1 MCDFHNDLPL
11 PPNGEDQFVLDTPVM
26 RRFIAAVNAARD
38 TAPND
43 EAAIEM
49 IRPHFA
55 GLLADPDWLPPQY
68 QETRPESA
76 SSAGAGM
83 GSNTGMWLLY
93 RAGDGSLAF
102 SVLVLGPGRETPVHD
117 HLAWGLVGLYR
128 GTQDEVVY
136 RRQDDGARD
145 DYADLVIAERNALTP
160 GDFYTLLPQN
170 DIHRVRTTS
179 AMTSVSLH
187 LLGNDNGCIAR
198 RQYVPEEQRARPFRS
213 GYLNV
218 ECADGEGRGT
228 PTWDEVHASVRRMA
242 AV

>member
-1 MCDFHNDLPL
+1 
-11 PPNGEDQFVLDTPVM
+11 
-26 RRFIAAVNAARD
+26 
-38 TAPND
+38 
-43 EAAIEM
+43 
-49 IRPHFA
+49 
-55 GLLADPDWLPPQY
+55 
-68 QETRPESA
+68 
-76 SSAGAGM
+76 M
-83 GSNTGMWLLY
+83 GSDTGMWLLY

-102 SVLVLGPGRETPVHD
+102 SVLVLGSGRETPVHD

-136 RRQDDGARD
+136 RRQDDGTRD
-145 DYADLVIAERNALTP
+145 DYAELVIAEHNALTP

-198 RQYVPEEQRARPFRS
+198 RQYVPEEKQARPFRS

-218 ECADGEGRGT
+218 PCADGDGRGT
-228 PTWDEVHASVRRMA
+228 PTWDEVHASVRRLA
-242 AV
+242 AG